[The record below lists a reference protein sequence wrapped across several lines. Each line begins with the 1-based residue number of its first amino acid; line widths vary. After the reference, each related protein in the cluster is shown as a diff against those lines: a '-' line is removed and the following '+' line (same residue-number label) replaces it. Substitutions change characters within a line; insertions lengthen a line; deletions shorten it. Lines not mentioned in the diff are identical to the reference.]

1 MSYRDIGYVRP
12 SMPDD
17 IPRLTNYREAQLWFS
32 AVKPFS
38 KGRKVGEKPLGRNR
52 RYDRVMISR
61 EAESDAIVI
70 THYTTPILK
79 YYENGAM
86 DIKTG
91 GYDSISTVQI
101 LQELL
106 GQQKFLRRRTKA
118 YYVDTTTGSQQFYR
132 FSDGL
137 SLNADSTVNLATTT
151 QEHYHLLNKLKFKE
165 VKQRYAD
172 FMAYAVSV
180 NNLTKG
186 GKARESELRIHGCKP
201 MNYYYFRSASNV
213 LHTDSRNIFWNKTQ
227 QLELRE
233 KFFELVHAANG
244 NMEAWYPL
252 VQHLSFAAGQ
262 SMTTGGGTQDDR
274 EYEWETDSKRMQS
287 FFNTILK
294 YHHATEV
301 FEQVEVPLGSIKHDE
316 NKKYLMGATV

>member
-151 QEHYHLLNKLKFKE
+151 TEYYHLLNKLKFKE
-165 VKQRYAD
+165 IKAQYAD

-180 NNLTKG
+180 KIG
-186 GKARESELRIHGCKP
+186 RAH
-201 MNYYYFRSASNV
+201 V
-213 LHTDSRNIFWNKTQ
+213 
-227 QLELRE
+227 
-233 KFFELVHAANG
+233 
-244 NMEAWYPL
+244 
-252 VQHLSFAAGQ
+252 
-262 SMTTGGGTQDDR
+262 
-274 EYEWETDSKRMQS
+274 
-287 FFNTILK
+287 
-294 YHHATEV
+294 
-301 FEQVEVPLGSIKHDE
+301 
-316 NKKYLMGATV
+316 